1 LVVTGLTEV
10 GTDMEPFVTLNVPER
25 GDVKVIT
32 SPATR
37 ELVLNGLTEVGTE
50 VEPFVTVNV
59 PESAMVTEVDVTL
72 L

>member
-1 LVVTGLTEV
+1 
-10 GTDMEPFVTLNVPER
+10 MEPFVTLNVPER

-37 ELVLNGLTEVGTE
+37 ELVVDGLTEVGTE

-59 PESAMVTEVDVTL
+59 PESALVVPMSALVVAVAVAL
-72 L
+72 LVGPE